1 MKPSKLFARSSDNST
16 LRRFVLRKFNFLL
29 LRAPICFLSILAI
42 EEFASQAMQIIPE
55 LQLLSN
61 RQRTQ
66 VHCVTKEGRE
76 KDRLTDSFL

>member
-1 MKPSKLFARSSDNST
+1 MKPSKIFARSSEAA

-29 LRAPICFLSILAI
+29 LRAPICFLSVSAI

-61 RQRTQ
+61 RQRTH